1 MFRVALLSLLLF
13 LACGQEDVFTVTL
26 PCVPV
31 EGSELDPCE
40 DSHPGLRSS
49 LGASEPSPL
58 PEAPAPIANFFGD
71 GDSIAATHLIVRATH
86 LPNTTRCTASNPFRV
101 ADHQEGVLTGVGA
114 PGYHCYIDAR
124 VNEFYVGSGPSQ
136 MTLMIWRFEYYRE
149 PHNEEFRQAME
160 MGLGAALEGREYVLF
175 LGPSFDVSTE
185 VWQIFGVWK
194 VGLKPD
200 SSVVAIH
207 PKRDRWLAE
216 NPAGTTQHAS
226 ALEMTLPTLS
236 AALTA
241 AHTERMQRFGGRIG
255 AGTDLPMLQ
264 TSAGNLRAY
273 YEEVGAYD
281 EGEPEP
287 AQPPPSCAVGAAG
300 EETAAPPEDC
310 KALKETAVFPTPT
323 PEIVPSPE
331 PTPTP
336 EGDLGQAREIALAW
350 VAANPDIVADLVV
363 EAALGSEDFE
373 DLPPIARATFGS
385 LLQASVSDELGNGLT
400 VRVYS
405 VSHLSGTLFGA
416 GFLVEGSVTGLGA
429 VSAVEMSVPF
439 GLMLDLDA
447 EEVTMWR
454 VSVAESTVTIELGG

>member
-264 TSAGNLRAY
+264 TSAVISGPTTKRWERTTRGSPSQHSRLRA
-273 YEEVGAYD
+273 A
-281 EGEPEP
+281 
-287 AQPPPSCAVGAAG
+287 PSVQRGKRLLRRPK
-300 EETAAPPEDC
+300 TARPSRRPRCFLRLPLRSFLHRNRHPLLRATWGRHARLLLRGSPQ
-310 KALKETAVFPTPT
+310 TPT
-323 PEIVPSPE
+323 
-331 PTPTP
+331 
-336 EGDLGQAREIALAW
+336 
-350 VAANPDIVADLVV
+350 
-363 EAALGSEDFE
+363 
-373 DLPPIARATFGS
+373 S
-385 LLQASVSDELGNGLT
+385 L
-400 VRVYS
+400 R
-405 VSHLSGTLFGA
+405 TL
-416 GFLVEGSVTGLGA
+416 
-429 VSAVEMSVPF
+429 
-439 GLMLDLDA
+439 
-447 EEVTMWR
+447 W
-454 VSVAESTVTIELGG
+454 